1 MIIKKTKYVS
11 LCMRLGTEFV
21 SGILVGTLIGRAID
35 VYFGSHPLGLVIFIL
50 LGIIAGSLNV
60 YRLLVGNWDKTGE
73 KRP

>member
-1 MIIKKTKYVS
+1 MISKKPKYIS
-11 LCMRLGTEFV
+11 LLMRLGTEFV

-50 LGIIAGSLNV
+50 LGIMAGSLNV